1 MPTALN
7 LRQEKAAKLS
17 GRAVLVMLVAFF
29 GVVIAVNLVML
40 KLAVQ
45 SFSGLEE
52 KNAYLAGMS
61 HDRALAAVRA
71 QDARGWRVEA
81 RLDRPAPGRS
91 RVLVTRGEAEVDAP
105 VEQARALAGGLQ
117 ARVRFE
123 HPADSR
129 QDRVL
134 ALAPVR
140 AGAWSGA
147 LELPAGAWDL
157 AIELHA
163 GEDVLFRSRSRVQ
176 VRD

>member
-1 MPTALN
+1 MPSIVD
-7 LRQEKAAKLS
+7 LRQVNDEKLS
-17 GRAVLVMLVAFF
+17 GRAVLFMLLAFF

-91 RVLVTRGEAEVDAP
+91 RVLVTRGEAMVEAP
-105 VEQARALAGGLQ
+105 VEQ

-147 LELPAGAWDL
+147 VEIPAGAWDL